1 MTTERDP
8 RTRTV
13 LSWLREDL
21 HENAE
26 RVLLV
31 ALGEVDATP
40 QRRSWWPAWR
50 FQDVNTQIKVLL
62 AVAAVAVVALVGYQ
76 LLPSNTGG
84 VGGQRS
90 PLPSSTSSTAPSSA
104 PTASAD
110 SGPPR
115 LPASGSIEAG
125 TYLMGSGPT
134 FLITVPPGW
143 VSLGTSIRKNLD
155 QPNEVAFLLYR
166 ADIDVFA
173 DACESAGTEERIG
186 PTAEDLIAALVA
198 QENSD
203 IADPVDATVAGL
215 PGTRLEVSTPAS
227 LDTSQCSI
235 GSLQI
240 WVDSS
245 GNNYLSG
252 LGPGGVVTAYVAD
265 TPGGRLLYVPGGEAE
280 ATSADIAERDAM
292 IATIE
297 IVE

>member
-1 MTTERDP
+1 
-8 RTRTV
+8 
-13 LSWLREDL
+13 
-21 HENAE
+21 
-26 RVLLV
+26 
-31 ALGEVDATP
+31 
-40 QRRSWWPAWR
+40 
-50 FQDVNTQIKVLL
+50 
-62 AVAAVAVVALVGYQ
+62 
-76 LLPSNTGG
+76 
-84 VGGQRS
+84 
-90 PLPSSTSSTAPSSA
+90 
-104 PTASAD
+104 
-110 SGPPR
+110 
-115 LPASGSIEAG
+115 
-125 TYLMGSGPT
+125 MGSGPT

>member
-26 RVLLV
+26 RVLLR
-31 ALGEVDATP
+31 ALDEVDATP

-50 FQDVNTQIKVLL
+50 SQDVNTQMKALL
-62 AVAAVAVVALVGYQ
+62 AVAAVAVVAFVGYQ
-76 LLPSNTGG
+76 LLPSNNGG
-84 VGGQRS
+84 AGGQRT

-115 LPASGSIEAG
+115 LPASGPIEAG

-143 VSLGTSIRKNLD
+143 VSVNGMSIRKNPE
-155 QPNEVAFLLYR
+155 QPTEVAVDMFR
-166 ADIDVFA
+166 AGIDVFA
-173 DACESAGTEERIG
+173 DACQSEGTKERIG

-203 IADPVDATVAGL
+203 ISDPVDVTVAGL
-215 PGTRLEVSTPAS
+215 PGSQFDVSAPDG
-227 LDTSQCSI
+227 LDITQCSI

-240 WVDSS
+240 WVDES
-245 GNNYLSG
+245 GSYLAGVG
-252 LGPGGVVTAYVAD
+252 LTEEPTTVYVAD
-265 TPGGRLLYVPGGEAE
+265 APGGRILYYLNRDGSA
-280 ATSADIAERDAM
+280 ADIAELDAILASM
-292 IATIE
+292 EIE
-297 IVE
+297 E